1 MGYFQKHVVTL
12 EQSTKDATEQIDAAF
27 QLLQLNS
34 EDGAYS
40 VASKSGK
47 NENSAISPTGPAAE
61 WTMRWL
67 LKRLN
72 GEQITPGSFCLNHRT
87 WQLLSVLCKELPTSK
102 TGSLLKLHN
111 AVHVFTNT
119 LLWLRDQVKAENHII
134 FFSDVFK
141 QRRATSM
148 TAMKDKNK
156 KRKRGGDDISLEYV
170 GRIDVT
176 TLYTS
181 LCGTLQTLLAR
192 TTYNSGRNA
201 FHAEYM
207 KSVLR
212 QGPETAAKALGCS
225 LDILAEILA
234 KSSYEL
240 PDIDADIQN
249 SLLAPFVSFWE
260 LCKPKNEVGSTS
272 LDMVFFPCSH
282 V

>member
-1 MGYFQKHVVTL
+1 
-12 EQSTKDATEQIDAAF
+12 
-27 QLLQLNS
+27 
-34 EDGAYS
+34 
-40 VASKSGK
+40 
-47 NENSAISPTGPAAE
+47 
-61 WTMRWL
+61 
-67 LKRLN
+67 
-72 GEQITPGSFCLNHRT
+72 
-87 WQLLSVLCKELPTSK
+87 
-102 TGSLLKLHN
+102 
-111 AVHVFTNT
+111 